1 MTSRK
6 EKAFT
11 LIELL
16 VVIAIIAL
24 LLAILMPAL
33 NKVKEQ
39 AAQIPCLA
47 NMKTLALGFYM
58 YQGDNKG
65 ALLSAYT
72 WGKPSGARPASI
84 SLQDAYTYD
93 AWVYGPLSYVGSATA
108 IGSPSSNQLG
118 DNAPVEYEQN
128 GIREGKM
135 WPYVEDIDSYHCPAD
150 RRVSRD
156 KVGFRSYSMI
166 ATIRNAHFG
175 TNLSHQVHRMKEIRS
190 PSEKFVIV
198 ESQRKRSDGTG
209 YTWNKG
215 AWCIGL
221 EDNNWREPPAYW
233 HSKGVS
239 LAYADGH
246 VEKYKWRSK
255 ETRDWLGGED
265 VPDVPTPAHSDTED
279 FRYFSRHIPRADK

>member
-1 MTSRK
+1 MKPRK

-33 NKVKEQ
+33 NVVKEQ

-47 NMKTLALGFYM
+47 NMKTLGQGFYM
-58 YQGDNKG
+58 YQLENNG

-72 WGKPSGARPASI
+72 WARSWANGTRPN
-84 SLQDAYTYD
+84 SLRAAFAYD
-93 AWVYGPLSYVGSATA
+93 AWVYGPLSYGASGAMNDEVAT
-108 IGSPSSNQLG
+108 SN
-118 DNAPVEYEQN
+118 ASIEYEQN

-135 WPYVEDIDSYHCPAD
+135 WPYVKNIKSYHCPAD
-150 RRVSRD
+150 KRASRS
-156 KVGFRSYSMI
+156 KIGFRSYSMV
-166 ATIRNAHFG
+166 ATIRNAHDG
-175 TNLSHQVHRMKEIRS
+175 TTADDHQIHKMGEIKS
-190 PSEKFVIV
+190 PSDKFIIV
-198 ESQRKRSDGTG
+198 ESQHKEGTVH
-209 YTWNKG
+209 TWNKG
-215 AWCIGL
+215 AWVINL
-221 EDNNWREPPAYW
+221 IDNNWAEAPANW

-255 ETRDWLGGED
+255 ETLDWLGSED
-265 VPDVPTPAHSDTED
+265 IPNAPNPAHSNTED
-279 FRYFSRHIPRADK
+279 FLYFSRHIPRADR

>member
-1 MTSRK
+1 MTPRK

-33 NKVKEQ
+33 NKVKQQ

-58 YQGDNKG
+58 YQSDNDG
-65 ALLSAYT
+65 SLLSAYT
-72 WGKPSGARPASI
+72 WRRSWANGPRPS
-84 SLQDAYTYD
+84 SLRAAFAHD
-93 AWVYGPLSYVGSATA
+93 AWVYAPLSYGSSGAMTD
-108 IGSPSSNQLG
+108 QLG
-118 DNAPVEYEQN
+118 NNASIEYEQN
-128 GIREGKM
+128 GIREGKL
-135 WPYVEDIDSYHCPAD
+135 WPYVQDIKSYHCPAD
-150 RRVSRD
+150 KRAGRD
-156 KVGFRSYSMI
+156 KVGFRSYSMV
-166 ATIRNAHFG
+166 ATIRNAHGG
-175 TNLSHQVHRMKEIRS
+175 TSPDVHQIHKMNEIKS

-198 ESQRKRSDGTG
+198 ESQRKVGNT

-215 AWCIGL
+215 AWVINLIG
-221 EDNNWREPPAYW
+221 NNWAEPPANW

-246 VEKYKWRSK
+246 VDKYHWRSK
-255 ETRDWLGGED
+255 ETIDWLGSENI
-265 VPDVPTPAHSDTED
+265 PDAPTPSHSNTED
-279 FRYFSRHIPRADK
+279 FRYFSSHIPRAD